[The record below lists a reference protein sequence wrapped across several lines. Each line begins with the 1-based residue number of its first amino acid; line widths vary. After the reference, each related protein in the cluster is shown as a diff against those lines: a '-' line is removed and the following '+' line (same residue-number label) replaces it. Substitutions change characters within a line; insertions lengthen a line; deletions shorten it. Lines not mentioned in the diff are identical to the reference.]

1 VSERVLGYSQMVG
14 FVMIVSLVV
23 YVTWNDLQ
31 RWVLG

>member
-1 VSERVLGYSQMVG
+1 VLGYSQMVG